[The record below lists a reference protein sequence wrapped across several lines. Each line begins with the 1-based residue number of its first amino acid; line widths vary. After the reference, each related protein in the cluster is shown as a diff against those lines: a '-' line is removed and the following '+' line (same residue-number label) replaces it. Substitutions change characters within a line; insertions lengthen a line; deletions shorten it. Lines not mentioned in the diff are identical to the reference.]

1 MTDLLS
7 IVLVPHPRYSP
18 AKGET
23 RMIPTRWIGIGA
35 FLLMIAVIIGAFGA
49 HGLRGRLDGYALQ
62 VYEKAVF
69 YHVTHAIGI
78 ILVGLMAASGV
89 VSGSVLSKV
98 CLILFM
104 GIIFFSGSLYLLAV
118 TGIRWLGAITPIGGT
133 AFIIAWGYLAWITL
147 FSSK

>member
-1 MTDLLS
+1 
-7 IVLVPHPRYSP
+7 
-18 AKGET
+18 
-23 RMIPTRWIGIGA
+23 MIPTRWIGIGA